1 MSPSTFPGPR
11 CICNP
16 TGPAS
21 LHQQQPYLLVVLL
34 QVGQLL
40 FQAFD
45 LHLQVS
51 PGQGQ
56 LVQHPAQA
64 IDVSLHTLAQG
75 QLMLIPGK
83 TKVKASRSIRRLL
96 RLKTC

>member
-1 MSPSTFPGPR
+1 M
-11 CICNP
+11 I
-16 TGPAS
+16 
-21 LHQQQPYLLVVLL
+21 LL

-40 FQAFD
+40 LQAFD
-45 LHLQVS
+45 LHLQDS

-56 LVQHPAQA
+56 LIQHPAQA
-64 IDVSLHTLAQG
+64 IDVGLHALAQG

-83 TKVKASRSIRRLL
+83 TKVKALRSIMRLL

>member
-1 MSPSTFPGPR
+1 M
-11 CICNP
+11 
-16 TGPAS
+16 
-21 LHQQQPYLLVVLL
+21 VLL

-40 FQAFD
+40 GQALD
-45 LHLQVS
+45 LHLQVGL
-51 PGQGQ
+51 GQGQ

-64 IDVSLHTLAQG
+64 IDVGLHPLAQG

-83 TKVKASRSIRRLL
+83 TKVKASRSIMRLL

>member
-1 MSPSTFPGPR
+1 M
-11 CICNP
+11 
-16 TGPAS
+16 
-21 LHQQQPYLLVVLL
+21 VLL

-40 FQAFD
+40 LQALN

-51 PGQGQ
+51 PGQSQ

-64 IDVSLHTLAQG
+64 IDVGIHSLAQG

-83 TKVKASRSIRRLL
+83 TKVKASRSIMRLL

>member
-1 MSPSTFPGPR
+1 M
-11 CICNP
+11 
-16 TGPAS
+16 
-21 LHQQQPYLLVVLL
+21 VLL

-40 FQAFD
+40 GQALD
-45 LHLQVS
+45 LHLQVGL
-51 PGQGQ
+51 GQGQ

-64 IDVSLHTLAQG
+64 IDVGLHSLAQG

-83 TKVKASRSIRRLL
+83 TKVKASRSIMRLL